1 MDYIFETRIAV
12 RDYECDIQGIVNNAN
27 YMHYTEHTRHL
38 FLRQLGLSFADL
50 HRRGIDAVAARMNMQ
65 FKIPLRGEDIAISR
79 MALRKEGLRYV
90 FTHHIFRES
99 DERLCFR
106 SDVEIVTV
114 VDGKL
119 SMCDEL
125 DKAFERYIAKE

>member
-1 MDYIFETRIAV
+1 
-12 RDYECDIQGIVNNAN
+12 
-27 YMHYTEHTRHL
+27 
-38 FLRQLGLSFADL
+38 
-50 HRRGIDAVAARMNMQ
+50 MNMQ
-65 FKIPLRGEDIAISR
+65 FKIPLRGEDVAISR

-106 SDVEIVTV
+106 SEVEIVTV

>member
-65 FKIPLRGEDIAISR
+65 FKIPLRGEDVAISR
-79 MALRKEGLRYV
+79 MAL
-90 FTHHIFRES
+90 
-99 DERLCFR
+99 
-106 SDVEIVTV
+106 
-114 VDGKL
+114 
-119 SMCDEL
+119 
-125 DKAFERYIAKE
+125 